1 MSDNQIPGQIEGSAE
16 EHIEE
21 SRAPLLD
28 HLYELRRRVFRSLI
42 AFAVAFVV
50 CYIFATPIYEFLV
63 QPLADAFG
71 DEEGRRLIFTA
82 PQETFITYLRVAAF
96 GALCVAF
103 PWISGEL
110 WMFVAPGLYKNE
122 QNAFFPYL
130 IATPVLFAAGA
141 ALVYYFVMPLVFKF
155 FLGFENPGNG
165 EGLPIELETR
175 VSEYL
180 TLVMT
185 FMFAFGLSFQ
195 LPVLLT
201 LLGRVGIVN
210 APMLR
215 KGRKYAIVGVF
226 AAAALLTPPDP
237 ISQIGLAL
245 PVLLLYELSIL
256 AVAMIQKKRDEED
269 EAEAPSGPPSGPI
282 V

>member
-1 MSDNQIPGQIEGSAE
+1 MSDN
-16 EHIEE
+16 HIEA

-28 HLYELRRRVFRSLI
+28 HLYELRRRIFRSVVV
-42 AFAVAFVV
+42 FAVAFVV

-63 QPLADAFG
+63 QPLANAFG
-71 DEEGRRLIFTA
+71 DEAGRRLIFTA

-96 GALCVAF
+96 GGLCLAF
-103 PWISGEL
+103 PWVAGEI

-122 QNAFFPYL
+122 QHAFLPYL
-130 IATPVLFAAGA
+130 VATPVLFVAGA
-141 ALVYYFVMPLVFKF
+141 ALVYYFVMPLVFRF
-155 FLGFENPGNG
+155 FLGFENPGG
-165 EGLPIELETR
+165 SGGLPIELETR

-195 LPVLLT
+195 LPVVLT

-210 APMLR
+210 AAMLR
-215 KGRKYAIVGVF
+215 KGRKYAIVAVF
-226 AAAALLTPPDP
+226 AAAAFLTPPDP

-245 PVLLLYELSIL
+245 PVLLLYEFSVW
-256 AVAMIQKKRDEED
+256 AVSMIEKKRSRED
-269 EAEAPSGPPSGPI
+269 EADQSAPKSGPPVGPI